1 MVVTYQGGMI
11 MKRQQYFKFIWMA
24 VIVIFVVFA
33 GLFFFNFDHLSAGML
48 EKVEVVWADPVTKD
62 DNILKTFT
70 DKEDLKNLTSVF
82 FSKFN
87 ESIFFDTAQ
96 DSLLS
101 VVFTFEKKTIT
112 FKLFS
117 DSDLGSQ
124 EYTYYKYPE
133 RKMRFS
139 IPAGQRKLLSELMP

>member
-1 MVVTYQGGMI
+1 

-139 IPAGQRKLLSELMP
+139 IPAGQRKILSELMP

>member
-124 EYTYYKYPE
+124 EYTYFKYPE

-139 IPAGQRKLLSELMP
+139 IPAGQRKILSELMP

>member
-1 MVVTYQGGMI
+1 

-48 EKVEVVWADPVTKD
+48 EKVEDVWADPVTKD

-124 EYTYYKYPE
+124 EYTYFKYPE

-139 IPAGQRKLLSELMP
+139 IPAGQRKILSELMP

>member
-1 MVVTYQGGMI
+1 

-124 EYTYYKYPE
+124 EYTYFKYPE

-139 IPAGQRKLLSELMP
+139 IPAGQRKILSELMP

>member
-1 MVVTYQGGMI
+1 

-101 VVFTFEKKTIT
+101 VVFTFEKRTIT

>member
-1 MVVTYQGGMI
+1 
-11 MKRQQYFKFIWMA
+11 MKKQRYFKYLWIAIIGF
-24 VIVIFVVFA
+24 FVVFA
-33 GLFFFNFDHLSAGML
+33 GLFFFNFDHLDAGKL

-62 DNILKTFT
+62 DEILKTFT

-82 FSKFN
+82 FGKFN
-87 ESIFFDTAQ
+87 ESIFLHTAE

-101 VVFTFEKKTIT
+101 VVFTFDKKTMT

-117 DSDLGSQ
+117 DSELGNQ
-124 EYTYYKYPE
+124 EYTYFKYPE

-139 IPAGQRKLLSELMP
+139 IPADQRKLLSELLP

>member
-1 MVVTYQGGMI
+1 MI

-33 GLFFFNFDHLSAGML
+33 GLLFFNFDHLSAGKL
-48 EKVEVVWADPVTKD
+48 EKVEVVWADPVTED

-124 EYTYYKYPE
+124 EYTYFKFPE

>member
-1 MVVTYQGGMI
+1 MVVTYQGGII
-11 MKRQQYFKFIWMA
+11 MKRQQYFKFIWITI
-24 VIVIFVVFA
+24 IVLFVVFA
-33 GLFFFNFDHLSAGML
+33 GLYLFNFDHLSAGKL
-48 EKVEVVWADPVTKD
+48 EKVEVVWADPVTED

-70 DKEDLKNLTSVF
+70 EKEDLKNLTSVF
-82 FSKFN
+82 FGKFN
-87 ESIFFDTAQ
+87 ESIFLHTAE

-124 EYTYYKYPE
+124 EYTYFKFPE

>member
-1 MVVTYQGGMI
+1 MI

-33 GLFFFNFDHLSAGML
+33 GLFFFNFDHLSAGKL
-48 EKVEVVWADPVTKD
+48 EKVEVVWADPVTED

-70 DKEDLKNLTSVF
+70 DKEDIKNLTSVF
-82 FSKFN
+82 FGKFN
-87 ESIFFDTAQ
+87 ESIFFDTAE

-101 VVFTFEKKTIT
+101 VVFTFEKKNIT

-124 EYTYYKYPE
+124 EYTYFKYPD